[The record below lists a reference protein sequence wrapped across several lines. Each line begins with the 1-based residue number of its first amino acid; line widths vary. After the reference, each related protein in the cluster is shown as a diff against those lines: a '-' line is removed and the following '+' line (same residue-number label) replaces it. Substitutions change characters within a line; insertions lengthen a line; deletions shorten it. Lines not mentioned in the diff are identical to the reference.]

1 MVALPRWLVL
11 SGPGGWAW
19 SVGPRETIGLWRPR
33 RGRLQFLQPVPFL
46 EASSR
51 SPSASFF
58 LTPAWAKALVPLVG
72 GGGMLMALPPW
83 RRRLGFAGVWMVL
96 LCLLRTRWRR
106 SSHCSSSSPRGL
118 RLVPAFFSL
127 RLDVW
132 LSSGGGEVVA
142 IQQRWCS
149 APSCLGCQ
157 PAMSI
162 RLYGEHSAF
171 RRCGALRARARR

>member
-1 MVALPRWLVL
+1 MAASPRWLVL
-11 SGPGGWAW
+11 SGSVGWAW
-19 SVGPRETIGLWRPR
+19 SVGPGETLGIWRPR
-33 RGRLQFLQPVPFL
+33 RGRLQFLESVPFL

-72 GGGMLMALPPW
+72 GGGMSMALPPW
-83 RRRLGFAGVWMVL
+83 RRRPGFAGVWMVL
-96 LCLLRTRWRR
+96 LCLLRTRRRR
-106 SSHCSSSSPRGL
+106 SALCYPSYPRGF
-118 RLVPAFFSL
+118 RLVPAFFSF
-127 RLDVW
+127 RLGVW

-142 IQQRWCS
+142 TQRMWCF
-149 APSCLGCQ
+149 APSCLSCQ

-171 RRCGALRARARR
+171 RRCGALQARARR